1 MVGTV
6 LACIPYFGGVKQVL
20 DILDGYSHAALRT
33 TLGNLG
39 LTNTKTSW
47 DGAFTVSGAPSATT
61 IQNAIGGFKYY
72 GLSLNDIQAIVETEA
87 DNMWNKTISPGLNNG
102 AGIYDP
108 AKKEQ
113 RGLMISGAGSLP
125 NKGATAMA
133 QELDGQDAD
142 GKRSAMTYA
151 VGGARCELIYM
162 CVLAAT
168 GYLSRDMKNM
178 SSLMSRM
185 DKGYTDLIAKTD
197 GGYKSY
203 SKGGGGNSNNETW
216 TRSWAES
223 NYSIDLTFDMYT
235 SFLRPALS

>member
-1 MVGTV
+1 
-6 LACIPYFGGVKQVL
+6 VL
-20 DILDGYSHAALRT
+20 DSLDGYNHASLRR

-39 LTNTKTSW
+39 LSNTKTSW
-47 DGAFTVSGAPSATT
+47 DGAFTISGAPSATT
-61 IQNAIGGFKYY
+61 IQNAIGGFRYY
-72 GLSLNDIQAIVETEA
+72 GLPLTDIQGIVETEA
-87 DNMWNKTISPGLNNG
+87 DKMWNKTISAGLNNG
-102 AGIYDP
+102 SGIYDS

-125 NKGATAMA
+125 NKGAEAMA
-133 QELDGQDAD
+133 QELDGQDSN
-142 GKRSAMTYA
+142 GKRSAMSYA

-162 CVLAAT
+162 SVLAAT
-168 GYLSRDMKNM
+168 GYLSRDTKNM
-178 SSLMSRM
+178 SSLLSRM

-197 GGYKSY
+197 GGYRSY
-203 SKGGGGNSNNETW
+203 SKGGGGSTNNENW